1 MNRKIPLVQPMTYST
16 RIFILLF
23 CVLYWAMPVSAQQ
36 TKTYRSTAKTPILEN
51 DIAFAKTNAF
61 RQAQQNVIFAA
72 IQDLLEPQI
81 FAEYQKQILHRQSLQ
96 PRNHLIS
103 VKILNETSE
112 GDEYKIELEA
122 KVQINTLRDS
132 LKQMDLIFRDDPWIP
147 ITLLV
152 EDTLDIPA
160 DLLATKLANFHLK
173 IEPLKKVNFN
183 GISTGERMAKVFIE
197 DLFLNY
203 PQNRIIFILETTDG
217 DLQRTST
224 SLPEKDLSADMSD
237 QEQTQQSIGSVRGIL
252 LRILRKSDLEEVNRL
267 SLNVPPPSQKNP
279 ESYKEVLQDSMSRLI
294 SLLTIQSIKRNTYEI
309 GQDSSYYIEVA
320 GLNAP
325 YLRSAFELRVLK
337 ENLSISSYSLIQLS
351 MDQCRYVINSNSDL
365 KTLIAEL
372 QKVNPYFELLV
383 EDSEFNTIRISAF
396 YHYTPTATEP
406 SSWIPDEKTLEKI
419 KESILENTTLPATDD
434 TGDKQTQERN
444 SSKEKLN
451 IFYIP
456 TLIEKEPNNSSIQF
470 NRIPPATY
478 TIGEISNRADE
489 DIYQMKGVE
498 FSDVQL
504 ENVLFPSKL
513 NKLDI
518 KQANRAE
525 SADGGETA
533 DAALPE
539 KLNRKATIYIDWIQ
553 LGKTSLSPQI
563 KLYDENFNFI
573 IAFNLIHTQKRL
585 RFRYTFSE
593 QLPEKVYARISDR
606 IGFIQGETGGF
617 KQYQYLIRY
626 SWTDEKDKEPESPVI
641 SVSH

>member
-1 MNRKIPLVQPMTYST
+1 MTYSA

-23 CVLYWAMPVSAQQ
+23 CVLCWVMPVSAQQ

-51 DIAFAKTNAF
+51 DIAFAKSNAF
-61 RQAQQNVIFAA
+61 RQAQQSVIIAA

-103 VKILNETSE
+103 VKILNETNE

-132 LKQMDLIFRDDPWIP
+132 LKQMDLILRDDPWIP

-152 EDTLDIPA
+152 EDTLDIPTE
-160 DLLATKLANFHLK
+160 LLATKLANFHLK
-173 IEPLKKVNFN
+173 IEPLKKVNLN
-183 GISTGERMAKVFIE
+183 GISTGERMTKVFIE

-217 DLQRTST
+217 DFQRAG
-224 SLPEKDLSADMSD
+224 SLPEKDLSADVSD
-237 QEQTQQSIGSVRGIL
+237 QEQTLQPGGSVRGIL
-252 LRILRKSDLEEVNRL
+252 LRILRKSDLEEINRL

-279 ESYKEVLQDSMSRLI
+279 ESDKEALQDSMSRLI

-337 ENLSISSYSLIQLS
+337 ENQSISSYSLIQLS
-351 MDQCRYVINSNSDL
+351 MDQCRYIINSNSDL
-365 KTLIAEL
+365 KTLIKEL

-406 SSWIPDEKTLEKI
+406 ASWIPDKKTLEKI
-419 KESILENTTLPATDD
+419 KESILENTTLPVTDD
-434 TGDKQTQERN
+434 SGDKQSQERDI
-444 SSKEKLN
+444 SKEKLDV
-451 IFYIP
+451 FYIP
-456 TLIEKEPNNSSIQF
+456 TLIEREPNNSSIQF
-470 NRIPPATY
+470 SRIPPATY

-498 FSDVQL
+498 ISDVQL

-513 NKLDI
+513 NKLDT
-518 KQANRAE
+518 KQPNRPE
-525 SADGGETA
+525 PADGKATA

-573 IAFNLIHTQKRL
+573 IAFNLILTQKRL

-626 SWTDEKDKEPESPVI
+626 SWTDERDKEPESPVV
-641 SVSH
+641 SVSQ